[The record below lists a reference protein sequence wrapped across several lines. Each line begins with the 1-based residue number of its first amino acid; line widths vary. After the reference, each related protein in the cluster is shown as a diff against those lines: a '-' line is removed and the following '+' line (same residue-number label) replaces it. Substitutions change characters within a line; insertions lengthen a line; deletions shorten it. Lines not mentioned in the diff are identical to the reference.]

1 MHCEEFMTKQ
11 HAIFTLLI
19 VAFLFTGTNASFAQT
34 QPAHPA
40 PDVDGEVWMKSS
52 DLEKKAFLYG
62 AGSAFVLEYHLRDKH
77 GQEPSKLVKGW
88 VDGLRD
94 LSWADLSNRVDD
106 YYKHNPDKTQRHV
119 FDVIW
124 HEVIAKNHPN

>member
-1 MHCEEFMTKQ
+1 MSKQ
-11 HAIFTLLI
+11 HALLSLLMT
-19 VAFLFTGTNASFAQT
+19 VFLCAGTNASFAQT

-88 VDGLRD
+88 VDGLKD
-94 LSWADLSNRVDD
+94 MSWSDLSNRVDA
-106 YYKHNPDKTQRHV
+106 YYKNNPDKMQRHV

-124 HEVIAKNHPN
+124 HEVIAKINKN